1 MTTPTTLILGIGNN
15 LLSDDGIGIHVVE
28 ALRERALPGVECLDG
43 GTLSFSLMET
53 VEGAGRLIVVDAA
66 QLEEP
71 PGTVRLFE
79 NEAMDR
85 YLRSGR
91 RSVHEVGL
99 ADVLDMTRLTGRLPE
114 PRALVGIQPKEV
126 DWGDAPTPAV
136 AEAVEQA
143 IAEVEGLLARWAL

>member
-1 MTTPTTLILGIGNN
+1 MTTPNTLILGIGNN
-15 LLSDDGIGIHVVE
+15 LLSDDGVGIHVVE
-28 ALRERALPGVECLDG
+28 ALRGRGLPGVECLDG

-53 VEGAGRLIVVDAA
+53 VEGAERLIVVDAA
-66 QLEEP
+66 QLGEP
-71 PGTVRLFE
+71 PGAVRLFE

-114 PRALVGIQPKEV
+114 PRALIAIQPKELG
-126 DWGDAPTPAV
+126 WGEAPSAEV
-136 AEAVEQA
+136 AASIGHA
-143 IAEVEGLLARWAL
+143 IAEVERLLARWS

>member
-1 MTTPTTLILGIGNN
+1 MPKTLILGIGNN
-15 LLSDDGIGIHVVE
+15 LLSDDGVGIHVVE
-28 ALRERALPGVECLDG
+28 ALRARSLPDVECLDG

-53 VEGAGRLIVVDAA
+53 VENAQRLIVVDAA
-66 QLEEP
+66 QLNEP
-71 PGTVRLFE
+71 PGTVKCFE

-114 PRALVGIQPKEV
+114 PRALFGIQPKELG
-126 DWGDAPTPAV
+126 WGEAPSAPV
-136 AEAVEQA
+136 AEAMERVIGDIVA
-143 IAEVEGLLARWAL
+143 LLQRW

>member
-1 MTTPTTLILGIGNN
+1 MSSSTLILGIGNN

-28 ALRERALPGVECLDG
+28 ALRERNLPGVECLDG

-66 QLEEP
+66 QLEEA

-136 AEAVEQA
+136 AEAVERA
-143 IAEVEGLLARWAL
+143 IAEVEGLLARWDA